1 MLKPTGKDQEHAARI
16 VPRSRTW
23 EELSVPGSVA
33 DGGESKPA
41 EGGADT
47 PDRMVRDGGAPS
59 SQLPPL
65 CHHRSHT
72 TCNYVPNAE
81 TKFISKE
88 KHTNQAMT
96 VEEQMKTRRP
106 TCSCSL

>member
-47 PDRMVRDGGAPS
+47 PDRMVRENTQMRYIKEIKTCFFQRIVAHIRAGA
-59 SQLPPL
+59 
-65 CHHRSHT
+65 
-72 TCNYVPNAE
+72 
-81 TKFISKE
+81 
-88 KHTNQAMT
+88 
-96 VEEQMKTRRP
+96 
-106 TCSCSL
+106 